1 MFGSKLKFYV
11 VRNSWIMK
19 TPSGARLTQEALATK
34 IKFKET
40 LAALHIRKDHLLE
53 I

>member
-1 MFGSKLKFYV
+1 
-11 VRNSWIMK
+11 MK
-19 TPSGARLTQEALATK
+19 TPSDARSTYEALATK

-40 LAALHIRKDHLLE
+40 LAALQIRKDHLLE